1 MTDNIT
7 CFSMQEENWDFQAA
21 LLLNEV
27 PDIQMSEKEKTE
39 LFNQIVTNL
48 KQAGIWEED

>member
-7 CFSMQEENWDFQAA
+7 CFSIQEEDLDFQAA
-21 LLLNEV
+21 LNEV

-39 LFNQIVTNL
+39 IFNQIVTNL